1 MWKKMHNFM
10 KSGRLS
16 KVTRLVL
23 PDERKVAR
31 RKGRQ
36 TETRKQVIV

>member
-1 MWKKMHNFM
+1 MMEKMHKLM

-23 PDERKVAR
+23 PGERKGKQA
-31 RKGRQ
+31 K
-36 TETRKQVIV
+36 TRKQNSVQR